1 MQSPDGTRTIPKLEL
16 YLTIAVPVVAFGGIL
31 LAVALARAGWIPDAG
46 RFGWGCVAASFLLAY
61 LAYIKP
67 RRDIVSLCAPFYAI
81 IIFIVPLEIE
91 PNLLMQVLFAA
102 SISLLLIR
110 LHLRFSTPAPR
121 SGDVDPMITFLDEY
135 IERIRPM
142 YRDIRPVTAHEI
154 ATAFLSYKFGL
165 YGMAAGSAETAARAM
180 GASEPEQVLKK
191 ALLIVQER
199 AKNLENAIVTT
210 ATIVS
215 FEPSQDP
222 YLAIVLPKERVEE
235 PDMLQIENA
244 LMLIYA
250 VAYTTASEDEQALD
264 EQQNY
269 VVQIIMAYK
278 KALNL

>member
-1 MQSPDGTRTIPKLEL
+1 MLSPDDTRTIPKREL
-16 YLTIAVPVVAFGGIL
+16 YLTIAVPAVAFGGIL
-31 LAVALARAGWIPDAG
+31 LAIALMWAGWIPDAG

-81 IIFIVPLEIE
+81 IIFVVPLEIE
-91 PNLLMQVLFAA
+91 PNLLMQVLFAL
-102 SISLLLIR
+102 SISLLLVR
-110 LHLRFSTPAPR
+110 LHLRYSTPAPR
-121 SGDVDPMITFLDEY
+121 SGDVDPMISFLDEY

-142 YRDIRPVTAHEI
+142 YRDIKPTTAHEI
-154 ATAFLSYKFGL
+154 ATTFLSYKFGL
-165 YGMAAGSAETAARAM
+165 YGMAAGSAAAAAGAM
-180 GASEPEQVLKK
+180 GTSEPDQVLKN
-191 ALLIVQER
+191 ALLVVQER
-199 AKNLENAIVTT
+199 ATNLENAVVTT
-210 ATIVS
+210 ATQVS
-215 FEPSQDP
+215 FEPSQYP

-235 PDMLQIENA
+235 PDMLKIENS

-250 VAYTTASEDEQALD
+250 VAYTTATEDEQALD